1 MTGETQYSYPVAAPQ
16 QQPKPRDAAYL
27 DEIKGQLMG
36 INSRLRILEERF
48 SNTQKREQVTEQN
61 VISHNRKMGA
71 DLKTMASD
79 IRELKNRLEETRE
92 ALQRI
97 VNEINTMAKREE
109 VDVLKKYLN
118 LWEPVKFVTVNQVE
132 RIVKE
137 MIENKTESEKSESN
151 RQQQPK
157 N

>member
-1 MTGETQYSYPVAAPQ
+1 MNGETQYSYPVAAPQ
-16 QQPKPRDAAYL
+16 QQPKPQSHDASYL

-61 VISHNRKMGA
+61 VLAHNRKMGA
-71 DLKTMASD
+71 DLKTTASD

-97 VNEINTMAKREE
+97 VNEINTMAKKEE

-118 LWEPVKFVTVNQVE
+118 LWEPVKFVTTNQVE

-137 MIENKTESEKSESN
+137 MIEEKKGQEHQESENK
-151 RQQQPK
+151 K
-157 N
+157 